1 MGASGRAAT
10 QDEPH
15 LSRGVVHCTA
25 VQHINKSLLMLGTV
39 MSALATSSARSGAFH
54 VPYRDSKLT
63 FLLQQSLGGN
73 CRTNM
78 IVCLSPSAEDVSESA
93 STADFGNRA
102 MQVLCAAAPRR
113 PVRKSCWLDPGGVGS
128 LASPCLAMQCRWR
141 SSSRRMSS
149 RLRSTPKLSRV
160 TWRRCTGCVQR
171 TRASTSCSR

>member
-15 LSRGVVHCTA
+15 LFRGVVSCTA

-102 MQVLCAAAPRR
+102 MQVLRAAAP
-113 PVRKSCWLDPGGVGS
+113 
-128 LASPCLAMQCRWR
+128 CR
-141 SSSRRMSS
+141 
-149 RLRSTPKLSRV
+149 
-160 TWRRCTGCVQR
+160 
-171 TRASTSCSR
+171 A